1 MHATRKL
8 VFPSGPIDVTGTFQV
23 ESEAISNAGRF
34 LFCAIPHLEIH
45 AEHMEFDALLPHS
58 KSMWTSHKGTSARKR
73 FRWKDFQTTHPRGK
87 KASFQPCSL
96 FRGQSS
102 ELRKSCLLFIGKI
115 FVCWYQPR
123 KKILSSPIWFSNRNY
138 LARKPLSCRGGP
150 RPRTGPL
157 FVLRQELQSP
167 TYP

>member
-1 MHATRKL
+1 MPDASS
-8 VFPSGPIDVTGTFQV
+8 FF
-23 ESEAISNAGRF
+23 F
-34 LFCAIPHLEIH
+34 AIPHLEIH
-45 AEHMEFDALLPHS
+45 AEHIPFDALLPHS

-73 FRWKDFQTTHPRGK
+73 FSTTLVQVEILSNYASTHTRSVKVK

-123 KKILSSPIWFSNRNY
+123 KKISSLR
-138 LARKPLSCRGGP
+138 A
-150 RPRTGPL
+150 PL
-157 FVLRQELQSP
+157 FECKDRSGNRISVSSSDNVLQAAKAAALFPSSFA
-167 TYP
+167 TGDVLLNLD